1 MAKNPA
7 IVAAIEIGT
16 SQINVLI
23 GVVTADSVSV
33 IGRGSAPSADAVV
46 KGEIRNME
54 MAGKALEQALSQAD
68 DSSGNML
75 LRSKLVTLLISGGGV
90 LCTSGIGTAAVRN
103 QHGVVGEYEMN
114 EARSNAQ
121 VIEVASDWKIIN
133 TDDIYW
139 RLDGR
144 LIGNPLNQRGRK
156 LEAKVLIVQGHVPRL
171 DNFEN
176 LVRSSELENAELYP
190 VYSPICSKEGVMT
203 EREADEGAV
212 LIDIGAGC
220 TDYLTAHDGG
230 VLEAGTLQL
239 GFDHVANDLAI
250 GLGLP
255 FPVCRKLFENGTLKH
270 FLEHPPESG
279 MLNIESGMAGKRMIP
294 MSQIETIADLRL
306 REIFEEVGKKIH
318 VPGGQASGILA
329 GGGALYPPALE
340 IFSKVFNIP
349 CRVGVAA
356 DVSGGVTNLDSP
368 RYSAVWGA
376 LKVAAYYERN
386 FSSGGRDGAFQGM
399 IDGMNNIWL
408 SLPRGIGKLWK
419 AFKF

>member
-1 MAKNPA
+1 MAKTPA

-16 SQINVLI
+16 SQINVLV
-23 GVVTADSVSV
+23 GEVTADSVSV
-33 IGRGSAPSADAVV
+33 IGRGSAPSSEAVV

-54 MAGKALEQALSQAD
+54 LAGKALEQALSQAD

-103 QHGVVGEYEMN
+103 QNGVVGEYEMN
-114 EARSNAQ
+114 EARFNAQ
-121 VIEVASDWKIIN
+121 VIELASDWKIIN

-144 LIGNPLNQRGRK
+144 RVGNPLNQRGRK

-171 DNFEN
+171 DNFGN
-176 LVRSSELENAELYP
+176 LVKSSELENAELYP

-203 EREADEGAV
+203 DQESDEGAV
-212 LIDIGAGC
+212 LIDLGAGC

-239 GFDHVANDLAI
+239 GFDHVANDLAA
-250 GLGLP
+250 
-255 FPVCRKLFENGTLKH
+255 FRKLFENGTLKNV
-270 FLEHPPESG
+270 LASPPEDG
-279 MLNIESGMAGKRMIP
+279 MFSIESTMGSPRKIP
-294 MSQIETIADLRL
+294 LSQIESVAELRL

-318 VPGGQASGILA
+318 VPGGQASGILT

-349 CRVGVAA
+349 CRCGSAA
-356 DVSGGVTNLDSP
+356 DVSGSVTNLDSP

-386 FSSGGRDGAFQGM
+386 FSAGGRDGALQGM